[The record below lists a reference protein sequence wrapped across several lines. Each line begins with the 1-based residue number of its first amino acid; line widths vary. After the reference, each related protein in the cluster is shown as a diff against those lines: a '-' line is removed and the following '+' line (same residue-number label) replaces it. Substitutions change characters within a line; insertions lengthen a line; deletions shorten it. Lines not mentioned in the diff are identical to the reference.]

1 MKARLLIYLFAAI
14 MLGSCSGVK
23 NCQKPQLDLP
33 MSLAGNATD
42 SITLADMEWW
52 SFYSDSTLVGLIR
65 EALEHNRDF
74 LAAAAK
80 VEQMR
85 QLYGVQKLNY
95 APTVSGLVLAD
106 HETNDYHG
114 KPHSDQPEY
123 SLKASL
129 SWEVDLWG
137 GLKWA
142 QRKGAAEFRA
152 SVENQRAMQ
161 MTLVSEIAS
170 AYVNL
175 LALDNELSI
184 VRRTLFTREENL
196 KKAKL
201 RFEGGLTPETVYQ
214 QAQVEYASAA
224 ALIPGLERQIEIQKN
239 AISLLLGR
247 YPGQEISRGKLSFN
261 EPIRQEFP
269 IGLPSSLLKRRPD
282 LRAAEA
288 SLAVALANVGV
299 TYADRFP
306 KLRIGLTGG
315 LENDDLKGFF
325 QSPFTYIVGQISGTI
340 LDFGRNKRR
349 YKASIA
355 AYDQSRLN
363 YEQKVLTAFKE
374 VDDAAVTFRL
384 IKQTT
389 ERRRELLEAAQK
401 YAQLAYMQYSMGVI
415 NYIDVLDAQR
425 RYFEAQVGL
434 SNAVRDEYLALINLY
449 KSLGGGWRI

>member
-1 MKARLLIYLFAAI
+1 MKPHIFIYILAVMVLA
-14 MLGSCSGVK
+14 SCSGVK
-23 NCQKPQLDLP
+23 SCRKAQLDLP
-33 MSLAGNATD
+33 VALAGNAAD

-52 SFYSDSTLVGLIR
+52 RFYSDSTMVGLIK

-74 LAAAAK
+74 LAAAAR

-95 APTVSGLVLAD
+95 APTVSGLALAD

-114 KPHSDQPEY
+114 EPHSDQPEF
-123 SLKASL
+123 SLKATL

-137 GLKWA
+137 GLKWSR
-142 QRKGAAEFRA
+142 RKGEAEYRA
-152 SVENQRAMQ
+152 SVEDMRAMQ
-161 MTLVSEIAS
+161 ITLVSEMAS
-170 AYVNL
+170 AYVRL
-175 LALDNELSI
+175 LALDNEIAI

-214 QAQVEYASAA
+214 QAQVEYASTA
-224 ALIPGLERQIEIQKN
+224 ALIPGLERQIEVQKN
-239 AISLLLGR
+239 AIALLLGR
-247 YPGQEISRGKLSFN
+247 YPGQEIARGKLSLN
-261 EPIRQEFP
+261 EPIRQDFP
-269 IGLPSSLLKRRPD
+269 VGLPSSLLQRRPD
-282 LRAAEA
+282 LRSAEA
-288 SLAVALANVGV
+288 SLAASMANVGV

-306 KLRIGLTGG
+306 RLRIGLTGG
-315 LENDDLKGFF
+315 LENDELSGFF
-325 QSPFTYIVGQISGTI
+325 KSPFTYVVGQITGTI

-355 AYDQSRLN
+355 AYEQSRLN
-363 YEQKVLTAFKE
+363 YEQKVLKAFQE
-374 VDDAAVTFRL
+374 VDNAAVTFRL

-389 ERRRELLEAAQK
+389 ERRRELLEAARK
-401 YAQLAYMQYSMGVI
+401 YAQLAYMQYGMGVI

-425 RYFEAQVGL
+425 RYFDAQIGL

-449 KSLGGGWRI
+449 KSLGGGW

>member
-52 SFYSDSTLVGLIR
+52 SFYSDSTLVGLIS

-288 SLAVALANVGV
+288 SLAGALANVGV

>member
-288 SLAVALANVGV
+288 SLAGALANVGV

-401 YAQLAYMQYSMGVI
+401 YAQLAYMQYKIGRAHV
-415 NYIDVLDAQR
+415 
-425 RYFEAQVGL
+425 
-434 SNAVRDEYLALINLY
+434 
-449 KSLGGGWRI
+449 

>member
-288 SLAVALANVGV
+288 SLAGALANVGV